1 VGEIPL
7 AAGWAACLPLLELP
21 RVTFSFSETLV
32 ACDLCGGT
40 DFAIRDAATRVVQC
54 KRCGYRF
61 TNPRPSQDEI
71 AKAYSAPA
79 QYDGWLAQ
87 DAGREVLWRKRWALV
102 KRYAKGK
109 RLLDVGAGIGT
120 FLAHA
125 QADGW
130 EVTGTEISKSAIGIA
145 RERYGITL
153 IEGQL
158 EDIATE
164 GQFDLVTM
172 WHVLEHL
179 PSPSHAVTHCRG
191 LLKTGGLMV
200 VAVPN
205 DSDARWRFQRLKNGT
220 YMPYEELEPGK
231 EIHLSHFTVP
241 VLKRTLEVRGF
252 SVERATVDDHYAER
266 SSRRD
271 RLVTAYR
278 ILMAGTGLNLGVATL
293 VLAKAV

>member
-1 VGEIPL
+1 VAEIPL
-7 AAGWAACLPLLELP
+7 AALGRPRVPLLELP
-21 RVTFSFSETLV
+21 RVTFTFSETLES
-32 ACDLCGGT
+32 CDLCGGT
-40 DFAIRDAATRVVQC
+40 DFAIRDAATRVMEC
-54 KRCGYRF
+54 RSCGYRF
-61 TNPRPSQDEI
+61 TNPRPSQAEI
-71 AKAYSAPA
+71 AEAYSAPA

-87 DAGREVLWRKRWALV
+87 DAGREIMWRRRWALV

-120 FLAHA
+120 FLA
-125 QADGW
+125 QAKVDGW
-130 EVTGTEISKSAIGIA
+130 EVTGTEISRSAIAIA
-145 RERYGITL
+145 RERYGIDL

-158 EDIATE
+158 EDISTE

-179 PSPSHAVTHCRG
+179 PSPSHALTHCRG

-241 VLKRTLEVRGF
+241 VLKRTLEARGF
-252 SVERATVDDHYAER
+252 RVERATVDDHYAER
-266 SSRRD
+266 SPRRD
-271 RLVTAYR
+271 RLVAGYR
-278 ILMAGTGLNLGVATL
+278 TVMAGTGLNLGVATL
-293 VLAKAV
+293 VLARAV